1 MSHGW
6 VAHPNRLIT
15 ALTAGSEIHL
25 PRIFSG
31 TLQFQ
36 HDPCATLKNLD
47 IAEKLIALNLG
58 WWKSNLAKCDTLWI
72 TFEMELIRVHVI
84 SRRDLPGHSDLIGRD
99 DLC

>member
-1 MSHGW
+1 MSHGR

-58 WWKSNLAKCDTLWI
+58 WWKNNLAKCDTLWI